1 MYFSYF
7 ISDRTYMK
15 CIESHLKFD
24 LHPSLR
30 KCVFLIRQGTRSERM
45 LWNHISDQRGNVCNF
60 LQSFPFRS

>member
-1 MYFSYF
+1 
-7 ISDRTYMK
+7 MK
-15 CIESHLKFD
+15 YIESHLKFD